1 MITLNLEGIALLA
14 CNPSIGGTAK
24 GHLVREID
32 AMGGY
37 MGQCADATRLQIK
50 TLNTGKGP
58 AVHALRAQVD
68 KRAYQERMRAHLEG
82 VPQLRIRQAEVR
94 RIHTAGG
101 G

>member
-1 MITLNLEGIALLA
+1 MGYDAGRYDVVVVGGGHAGCEAALASARLGRETLMITLNLEGIALLA

-50 TLNTGKGP
+50 TCLLYTSRC
-58 AVHALRAQVD
+58 V
-68 KRAYQERMRAHLEG
+68 
-82 VPQLRIRQAEVR
+82 
-94 RIHTAGG
+94 
-101 G
+101 